1 MEESMKSTAQE
12 KDEARYKIVEL
23 YIKFTLLYS
32 GSDTLPT
39 IDGHKKTDAKG
50 EVASQKPSS

>member
-1 MEESMKSTAQE
+1 MKSTAQE